1 MVNYSVQIFYMKQA
15 CMMAKRSFMLLMI
28 PIFYTVKSF
37 YSLDYTEE
45 EGCREGGGNGP
56 STLSEVPEDEAGS
69 RLEDYNKIILE
80 LQSHR
85 KEIEKLQI
93 TTATSSS
100 TQTGCENQSIN
111 VCLSPPRPA
120 LQNIYK
126 LVQPSCS
133 SSNFN
138 RVELLFLF

>member
-1 MVNYSVQIFYMKQA
+1 
-15 CMMAKRSFMLLMI
+15 MLLMI
-28 PIFYTVKSF
+28 PIFYAVKSF

-100 TQTGCENQSIN
+100 TQNGCENQSIN
-111 VCLSPPRPA
+111 VCLSSLP
-120 LQNIYK
+120 LLCHIYK

-133 SSNFN
+133 SN

>member
-1 MVNYSVQIFYMKQA
+1 
-15 CMMAKRSFMLLMI
+15 MLLMI

-45 EGCREGGGNGP
+45 EGCREGVRP

-111 VCLSPPRPA
+111 VCLPPPLA
-120 LQNIYK
+120 LLCKISTSLFNLAVVLILIVWSFCFYSNTGQPLIIQNYK
-126 LVQPSCS
+126 
-133 SSNFN
+133 
-138 RVELLFLF
+138 